1 MSELQRRAPL
11 RQAGAV
17 TIEFALLV
25 MFGLVPMLLLTYAGV
40 MIMAAQQTLSLSASE
55 GARATLLYGTDAER
69 RGAACQAASRSMR
82 WLLNFSGSPV
92 DCASAGAPP
101 VVVSQRMACTGNPGA
116 QCIEV
121 TTSFDHNAHPFI
133 PGIGRLYGWVL
144 DRPLSSSA
152 VAQIE
157 SEAP

>member
-1 MSELQRRAPL
+1 MSEQSVSGRLHQR
-11 RQAGAV
+11 GAV

-25 MFGLVPMLLLTYAGV
+25 MLGLVPMLLLTYAGV
-40 MIMAAQQTLSLSASE
+40 MIMAAQQTLALSASE

-69 RGAACQAASRSMR
+69 RNAACQAASRSMR
-82 WLLNFSGSPV
+82 WLLNFSGSSV
-92 DCASAGAPP
+92 DCTGAGSPP
-101 VVVSQRMACTGNPGA
+101 VVVSQRLACAGNPGA
-116 QCIEV
+116 LCIQV

-157 SEAP
+157 SEVP